1 MAQQL
6 QQNTV
11 YLTDDFVQAMNSPK
25 PAQISK
31 FMLLCLPDWREND
44 ADAMYVDS
52 AELGITETSPN
63 IVLPA
68 IIEQY
73 WFNLCAHAR
82 KLHASIESGDVIE
95 DFAEQAFWKM
105 LLRLTNFDAEQLQSL
120 VAAEVDN
127 VIVHNNSVD
136 GVNFLQVTLSIAA
149 GLTQQSFQFEASKPS
164 YLYTYDKV
172 PAVTTP
178 QTLYGNLTA
187 LYDEGVPYYDLA
199 SNKCLQAKLD
209 SELGTQLNY
218 NAILLFY
225 DNAGT
230 QQVAGIYF
238 PNQFI
243 EVGDRWT
250 LPVIQPNT
258 NTTIGYE
265 INIAINATGSVEY
278 IASNPS
284 LSQGNLAF
292 AQMYKKMQSA
302 NLQLTAFANKIA
314 ALELQVNNIANFI
327 NAYSFAKIQTE
338 LDSFK
343 KQLATHFGGAI
354 STDRLL
360 DLFIAAKQSAG
371 QLSLSLHMSDLSKA
385 VLGQQITVHGQGLG
399 QYRNGDVIELG
410 TSLNEILRK
419 MLDDRTLDPYIQPV
433 VLSLLD
439 ETQVRYVHISE
450 LGDSL
455 TTRHS
460 WAKHDA
466 GDIVN
471 RIIQRYIAN
480 GAVEYLDITP
490 SGQNILLGGDAVVD
504 YVPEGIMRDGHRVTT
519 LQKVIQ
525 QVQFAEG
532 EPHYYS
538 TGEVIPGRIQA
549 GTVLSNFYVVPK
561 NYVIILHEDS
571 SSTIESVVNSFA
583 NMTHQVFDAMT
594 VPTDEL
600 SVFNMPTNTVSYIIQ
615 VASLDSNPANPAYA
629 ELGLNL
635 TDCEDYDNDNA
646 DASKQGIVLQG
657 MVKRYARIIRI
668 ENWDG
673 IIDLQHV
680 QPVII

>member
-360 DLFIAAKQSAG
+360 DLFIATKQSAG

-490 SGQNILLGGDAVVD
+490 SGQNILLGGDVVVD

-538 TGEVIPGRIQA
+538 TGEVIPGQIQA

-600 SVFNMPTNTVSYIIQ
+600 SIFNMPTNTVSYIIQ

-635 TDCEDYDNDNA
+635 TDCEDYDNGNA